1 MKERSRGRENWGRSL
16 SSRNSHENENE
27 NRSKKKKTIARD
39 MACNNVR
46 FLELAPWHYPI
57 PVIPIPA
64 LEFKTTC
71 RCPTLLHPPEPPVG
85 LTPVNVNATGGL
97 WASTLFTNTAA
108 CAVTL
113 KATPCTVIPL
123 LTVLLY
129 CVLYAILPWYA
140 LYTILLYYVIHH
152 HHCICYTLHMFYILL
167 ALVTFWAAI
176 LLC

>member
-1 MKERSRGRENWGRSL
+1 
-16 SSRNSHENENE
+16 
-27 NRSKKKKTIARD
+27 

-113 KATPCTVIPL
+113 NATPCTIIQHVTYCTAILCVVCYTTMVCVIYYTIILCYTPPSLHMLYTTYVLHFTSISYVLGCYTVVLNNIQSYCMFYTVLSCHRLYIL
-123 LTVLLY
+123 LT
-129 CVLYAILPWYA
+129 CFM
-140 LYTILLYYVIHH
+140 LYTILIH
-152 HHCICYTLHMFYILL
+152 TM
-167 ALVTFWAAI
+167 
-176 LLC
+176 